1 MGLMVFTGHRRE
13 NQAGRVYHSR
23 EGRVV
28 HEGVAKVRLRNVH
41 EIKEFCE
48 DNKVFCTF
56 IGILFVLCLVCE
68 CWLLYG
74 AFTGGTGGHINTG
87 GTVERLET
95 GIDGARERSE
105 RITESVSNAETSVN
119 GAAEAVRD
127 GTIAAGKIAAG
138 VDECEKRI
146 DDIKQGFGRIEN
158 IIRDVETANRA
169 RTQDSPAAGVAK

>member
-1 MGLMVFTGHRRE
+1 M
-13 NQAGRVYHSR
+13 
-23 EGRVV
+23 
-28 HEGVAKVRLRNVH
+28 RLRSYEEV
-41 EIKEFCE
+41 KEFIN
-48 DNKVFCTF
+48 DNKVFSIF
-56 IGILFVLCLVCE
+56 VVILFVLCIICE
-68 CWLLYG
+68 CWLLSRIISG
-74 AFTGGTGGHINTG
+74 SGTGNENGHLDTG
-87 GTVERLET
+87 VTMERIET

-158 IIRDVETANRA
+158 IIRDIETANRA
-169 RTQDSPAAGVAK
+169 RTQGSPAAGVAK